1 MRPDETTLKRIVA
14 VGLALVIVTSF
25 GVGGSFASVQDDEAQ
40 VRVAHVSP
48 DAPAVDVLVDGD
60 PVLEDVEFGTVSD
73 YLNVSAGEH
82 EVVIQ
87 TSENESVVF
96 EETVTLEAGTQTTI
110 AATGEVG
117 EETFEARIYEDDFE
131 QPADDEA
138 SARLI
143 HASPDAPAVDVTV
156 VDSDT
161 VLFDNVTFGNASD
174 YETVPAGD
182 YELEVRAA
190 TEDNDGDVVATVN
203 VTLENGTAHTA
214 FAAGY
219 LNPEEAA
226 GDEELQLLLVTDSE
240 AGMMANETTPEMAN
254 ETTPAMGNG
263 TTTEEM

>member
-1 MRPDETTLKRIVA
+1 MRATNNRLNRFVA
-14 VGLALVIVTSF
+14 VVLAVTVVASL
-25 GVGGSFASVQDDEAQ
+25 GVGGSFAAVQDDEDAQ
-40 VRVAHVSP
+40 VRIAHLSP

-60 PVLEDVEFGTVSD
+60 PVLENVEFGTVSD
-73 YLNVSAGEH
+73 YRNVSAGEH

-161 VLFDNVTFGNASD
+161 VLFDNVTFGNATD
-174 YETVPAGD
+174 YAEVPAGD
-182 YELEVRAA
+182 YELEVRPA
-190 TEDNDGDVVATVN
+190 TADNDGEVVTTVN
-203 VTLENGTAHTA
+203 VTAESGTVYSAV
-214 FAAGY
+214 AAGY
-219 LNPEEAA
+219 LSPDEAA
-226 GDEELQLLLVTDSE
+226 ADTPFEVLLVTD
-240 AGMMANETTPEMAN
+240 AGGDTMTGDE
-254 ETTPAMGNG
+254 
-263 TTTEEM
+263 TTTEETMGNATTTEA